1 VYQLPFGKGR
11 QFASN
16 VNPVLD
22 GVIGGWELNTI
33 NTAHTGTPL
42 NVYYTPST
50 ANAVSGLSNDYRG
63 EPFLRPNVTPSGNP
77 STSMINNFF
86 GAYTF
91 STPPVNDPFGDL
103 GRNAFRA
110 PGLEQW
116 DLSADKTFRI
126 HENVKLQFR
135 SEFFNVIN
143 HTNFGIPNTNY
154 GSSSFG
160 TIRTTYPARQIQFAL
175 KATF

>member
-1 VYQLPFGKGR
+1 L
-11 QFASN
+11 
-16 VNPVLD
+16 NPVID
-22 GVIGGWELNTI
+22 GVVGGWELNTI

-42 NVYYTPST
+42 NVYYTPAT

-63 EPFLRPNVTPSGNP
+63 EPFLRPNVSASGTQ
-77 STSMINNFF
+77 STSTINNFF

-91 STPPVNDPFGDL
+91 STPAASAPFGNL
-103 GRNAFRA
+103 GRNALAA

-116 DLSADKTFRI
+116 DMSADKTFRI
-126 HENVKLQFR
+126 RDTARLQFR
-135 SEFFNVIN
+135 SEFFNLPN

-160 TIRTTYPARQIQFAL
+160 TIRSTYPARQIQFAL
-175 KATF
+175 KAIF